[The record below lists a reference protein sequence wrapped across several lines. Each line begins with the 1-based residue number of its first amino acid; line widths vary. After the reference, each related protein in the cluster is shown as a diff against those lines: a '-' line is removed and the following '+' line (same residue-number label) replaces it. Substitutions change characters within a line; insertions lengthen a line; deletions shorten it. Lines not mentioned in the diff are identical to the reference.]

1 MTVEQLE
8 KAKLR
13 RETDAR
19 NILSNIYPPRVA
31 QALSEASPYPLPAVS
46 SYAEVYLVIYDSG
59 SVPRRVIFSPRETS
73 ANQP

>member
-31 QALSEASPYPLPAVS
+31 QALSEASPYFPA
-46 SYAEVYLVIYDSG
+46 SYIL
-59 SVPRRVIFSPRETS
+59 
-73 ANQP
+73 